1 MKDIQEKFK
10 EAIYIENIISN
21 EPAVIDVSHLLEQTD
36 VPLEIIL
43 MQLHEDRSFRY
54 SVLENTDYKDS
65 ITVER
70 LSGANPKE
78 AYSSDQIRIIKQL
91 YDLMTEIRNTDIQ
104 IYEKKPNVIRIED
117 DQGRHIVTIDTK
129 E

>member
-36 VPLEIIL
+36 VPLNAIL
-43 MQLHEDRSFRY
+43 MQLYEDRSFRY
-54 SVLENTDYKDS
+54 SVRRNIDYKDS

-70 LSGANPKE
+70 LPGANPKE
-78 AYSSDQIRIIKQL
+78 AYSSNQSRIINQL

-104 IYEKKPNVIRIED
+104 IYEKEPDVIRIEN